1 MSAQKLG
8 VVGFAVLGVYLVV
21 TWIIQIPALVA
32 FWGNPLFES
41 SASNVGF
48 TLVALF
54 CICAGVF
61 LVATREG
68 MSRWLVGTDEAAS
81 DQPRDGLLPMAYAV
95 LGVWLIVAGL
105 SNGSRDIWNLY
116 STPERGFVP
125 ELITSA
131 MTLALGLALF
141 LKSQAVARFWS
152 DSQRKTAR
160 DDVPVA
166 SAQST
171 ATRWRQAG
179 RPTQRPDEIEKDDA
193 QGRGGNG

>member
-21 TWIIQIPALVA
+21 TGISQIPALVA
-32 FWGNPLFES
+32 FWGTSLPES
-41 SASNVGF
+41 SATTVGL
-48 TLVALF
+48 TLVTLF
-54 CICAGVF
+54 HLCAGVF
-61 LVATREG
+61 MVVTREG

-105 SNGSRDIWNLY
+105 SNGSRDAWNLY
-116 STPERGFVP
+116 STPERRFVP

-141 LKSQAVARFWS
+141 FKSQAVARLWS
-152 DSQRKTAR
+152 SSQRHGGKES
-160 DDVPVA
+160 VPIA

-171 ATRWRQAG
+171 LTRWRQAG
-179 RPTQRPDEIEKDDA
+179 RPTQEPDD
-193 QGRGGNG
+193 NG